1 MSLSPPTTVHLLGLG
16 AIGIILAMDLV
27 REAHVEIIPLL
38 RNRDRLR
45 DFQENRGSRIVV
57 RKLFKEDT
65 PMYSHQ
71 ISRSYC
77 PETFP
82 RDQRIQNLI
91 VTTKTYQTKAALLP
105 FLPYI
110 NKDTNILLIQNG
122 LGVLEELRGDVF
134 TDAMTRPNL
143 FQGVI
148 GHGAYQEA
156 DSVTNFAG
164 YVDLKIARLPW
175 TDNECEVI
183 QTEETVKMDASLN
196 PLVRALTE
204 PRFAKEFNVMHMS
217 YQELL
222 IYQLSKFLVNSC
234 VNPITAIIDC
244 VNGEL
249 RAGCRKIFTSIVT
262 ESLEILKLAYV
273 PLFEYKDKYNGK
285 PGYPTID
292 VDSTLNLD
300 HLVEHIVSIATG
312 LNARNSSS
320 MRQDTLNLRDT
331 EINYIN
337 GYTVRLA
344 ERLGLEVGAAK
355 TNKALCDLVELRLN
369 LNRMREAENCTRN
382 T

>member
-1 MSLSPPTTVHLLGLG
+1 
-16 AIGIILAMDLV
+16 MDLV
-27 REAHVEIIPLL
+27 RQANVEIIPLL
-38 RNRDRLR
+38 RNSDRLR
-45 DFQENRGSRIVV
+45 NFQEDRGSRIVV
-57 RKLFKEDT
+57 RKLFKEGT
-65 PMYSHQ
+65 PVYSHQ
-71 ISRSYC
+71 IARSYC

-91 VTTKTYQTKAALLP
+91 VTTKTYQTEAALLP

-134 TDAMTRPNL
+134 TDTTARPNL

-164 YVDLKIARLPW
+164 HVDLKIARLPW
-175 TDNECEVI
+175 TDNECEII
-183 QTEETVKMDASLN
+183 QTEETVKLDASLN
-196 PLVRALTE
+196 PLVGVLLE
-204 PRFAKEFNVMHMS
+204 FRFAKEFNVMHMS

-234 VNPITAIIDC
+234 VNPVTAIVDC

-262 ESLEILKLAYV
+262 ESLEILKLAYK
-273 PLFEYKDKYNGK
+273 PLFDYKDKYNGK
-285 PGYPTID
+285 SGYPTID
-292 VDSTLNLD
+292 VDSTLNPD
-300 HLVEHIVSIATG
+300 HLIGHIISIATG
-312 LNARNSSS
+312 VNGKNSSS

-331 EINYIN
+331 EISYIN
-337 GYTVRLA
+337 GYTVKLA
-344 ERLGLEVGAAK
+344 ERLGLEVSAAK

-369 LNRMREAENCTRN
+369 LNRMREAENCAGN